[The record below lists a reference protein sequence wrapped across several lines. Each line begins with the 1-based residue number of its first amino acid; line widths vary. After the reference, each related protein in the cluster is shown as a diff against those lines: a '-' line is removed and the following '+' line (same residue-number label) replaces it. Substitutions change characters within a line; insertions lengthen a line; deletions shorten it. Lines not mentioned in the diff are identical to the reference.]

1 MSREQKQQVLDEL
14 KKVFNL
20 IIPNGMSVEN
30 VTLENNIT
38 TDLGINSVGVI
49 YLAIAIEELYGLD
62 MSEVTFNRF
71 KTIEDVVD
79 YIIERRK

>member
-20 IIPNGMSVEN
+20 IIPNGNKEIDK
-30 VTLENNIT
+30 NNIT

-49 YLAIAIEELYGLD
+49 Y
-62 MSEVTFNRF
+62 
-71 KTIEDVVD
+71 
-79 YIIERRK
+79 